1 MKILLGIAALAW
13 LKIRLRG
20 SAKIVILFLIIKMKS
35 FNWLSLE
42 FYKSQQRQPLKN
54 KLQIQNLN

>member
-1 MKILLGIAALAW
+1 
-13 LKIRLRG
+13 
-20 SAKIVILFLIIKMKS
+20 LIIKMKS